1 MAMSSVTELAEDW
14 LAAKRVSER
23 RDDPGHSARARRS
36 DLARWGQAISVV
48 QGRRPQADLDR
59 LDLAVDLQLVELGDL
74 ADSDVLLRALA
85 SLRDHYEA
93 SSRARML
100 STLRTWCRWLVRRG
114 HLSADPTEFEELAVS
129 TARGRHLPKAFSNAE
144 VEAMVAAAGRPP
156 TRSRSAWP
164 SRDVAL
170 LRVLSGAGLRT
181 SEACGLIVVDLDRR
195 GERPIL
201 RITKAAKGGK
211 ARNVPLPDEVVA
223 AVDGHLADRERLAD
237 GRAPDLDEPLLVRP
251 DGRPLNPQV
260 VDRIIRRCAS
270 ESGVRVPDGASAHAL
285 RHHFGVQL
293 TLRGVPLPALQQL
306 MGHADPR
313 TTSIYTAMAEADLT
327 GVLEDAGWL

>member
-1 MAMSSVTELAEDW
+1 VTSTVELAEDW
-14 LAAKRVSER
+14 LSAKRVSER
-23 RDDPGHSARARRS
+23 RDDPGHSARARRA
-36 DLARWGQAISVV
+36 DLCRWGQSIAVV
-48 QGRRPQADLDR
+48 QGRRPQADLDH
-59 LDLAVDLQLVELGDL
+59 LDLAVDLDEVTLADI

-85 SLRDHYEA
+85 AMRDHYEA
-93 SSRARML
+93 TSRARML
-100 STLRTWCRWLVRRG
+100 STMRTWCRWLVRRG
-114 HLSADPTEFEELAVS
+114 HLGQDPTEMEELTVS
-129 TARGRHLPKAFSNAE
+129 LAGGRRLPKAFSAEE
-144 VEAMVAAAGRPP
+144 VEAMVAAAHEPP
-156 TRSRSAWP
+156 PRSRSAWP
-164 SRDVAL
+164 SRDVAV
-170 LRVLSGAGLRT
+170 LRVLAGAGLRT
-181 SEACGLIVVDLDRR
+181 SEACGLSVDDLDRR

-211 ARNVPLPDEVVA
+211 ARNVPVPDDVVA
-223 AVDGHLADRERLAD
+223 AVTDHLDDRRQLDGDRPVAID
-237 GRAPDLDEPLLVRP
+237 APLLARP

-260 VDRIIRRCAS
+260 IDRIIRRCAS
-270 ESGVRVPDGASAHAL
+270 EAGVRVPDGAAAHAL

>member
-1 MAMSSVTELAEDW
+1 MTELAEDW

-48 QGRRPQADLDR
+48 QGRREGADLDR
-59 LDLAVDLQLVELGDL
+59 LDLATDLRLVELADLGDP
-74 ADSDVLLRALA
+74 DVLLRALA
-85 SLRDHYEA
+85 SLRHHYEA

-114 HLSADPTEFEELAVS
+114 HLAADPTDFDELAVS
-129 TARGRHLPKAFSNAE
+129 TARGRHLPKAFSD
-144 VEAMVAAAGRPP
+144 VEVAALVTAAAEPSVRAR
-156 TRSRSAWP
+156 TAWP

-170 LRVLSGAGLRT
+170 LRILGGAGLRT
-181 SEACGLIVVDLDRR
+181 SEACGLIVADLDRR

-211 ARNVPLPDEVVA
+211 ARNVPLPEEVVA
-223 AVDGHLADRERLAD
+223 AVDEHLADRRRLHD
-237 GRAPDLDEPLLVRP
+237 GQVVDNNEPLLARF
-251 DGRPLNPQV
+251 DGRTLNPQL
-260 VDRIIRRCAS
+260 VDRIIRRCAG
-270 ESGVRVPDGASAHAL
+270 EAGVRVPDGASAHAL

-327 GVLEDAGWL
+327 GVLDDAGWL